1 MRHYMNID
9 GAVRRLALFEPPI
22 DPALLVRAAA
32 AGIDMREG
40 YDPELAGPR
49 MVGHIR
55 VDPDGSRVRCQEWSS
70 SGDAGPS
77 SRGGGTLQA
86 GLLVGGLGAS
96 HAATSA
102 SGARAVPGSGKHL
115 NRGRDHY
122 GSPVSALELVPL
134 EAPLS
139 GDSYDTA
146 PCPLVPRDVI
156 DDRRIRWRGARG
168 AA

>member
-96 HAATSA
+96 HAATATPWPS
-102 SGARAVPGSGKHL
+102 SSTRPVTPHPVDQYLPGAEPVGRPGHRPVP
-115 NRGRDHY
+115 
-122 GSPVSALELVPL
+122 PWPAPELT
-134 EAPLS
+134 
-139 GDSYDTA
+139 G
-146 PCPLVPRDVI
+146 
-156 DDRRIRWRGARG
+156 G
-168 AA
+168 